1 MKVSVKCVIQN
12 EQANRLKLQ
21 NYVPYLSRSAP
32 KEYNLRSHFEAV
44 KCRGKFLPQEK
55 VILKGGC

>member
-21 NYVPYLSRSAP
+21 NYVPYLSRSAFSS
-32 KEYNLRSHFEAV
+32 ERV
-44 KCRGKFLPQEK
+44 
-55 VILKGGC
+55 